1 MCVYIY
7 MYIRIHLSL
16 YVYMC
21 IYIYIYMHMYICCIA
36 TTLTHSTNH
45 HTIRITCIVLLY
57 IIVAAFQ
64 QSS

>member
-21 IYIYIYMHMYICCIA
+21 IYIYMHMYICCIA